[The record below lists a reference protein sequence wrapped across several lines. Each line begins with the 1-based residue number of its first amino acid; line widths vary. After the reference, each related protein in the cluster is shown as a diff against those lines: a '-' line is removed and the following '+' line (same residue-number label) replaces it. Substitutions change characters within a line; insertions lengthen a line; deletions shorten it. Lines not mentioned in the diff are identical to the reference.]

1 MCDQRDSY
9 LMQGEVMMDLTLMEE
24 ILSNKK

>member
-9 LMQGEVMMDLTLMEE
+9 LMQDEVKMDLTLMEE